1 MGEFEQHIT
10 LKKRK
15 ITTNN
20 NAINKVKLPKILNFS
35 YLSLCLYSQ
44 DFKISTKAY

>member
-20 NAINKVKLPKILNFS
+20 NPINKVKLPKILNFS
-35 YLSLCLYSQ
+35 YLYICIVNILKYLQ
-44 DFKISTKAY
+44 KAY